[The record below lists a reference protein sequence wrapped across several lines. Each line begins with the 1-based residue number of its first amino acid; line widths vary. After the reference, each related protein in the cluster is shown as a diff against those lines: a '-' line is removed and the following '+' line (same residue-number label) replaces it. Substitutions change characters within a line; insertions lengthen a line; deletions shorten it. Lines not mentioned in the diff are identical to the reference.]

1 MILCRNELAI
11 GFASKAAPHCYGKYS
26 DSNFVGNLRLT
37 SNSSGRA
44 PVCFALCGRFMRIL
58 AGLSVVLALS
68 VSGCTTS
75 SNVDALDIG
84 QTSSV
89 APRPQVEIAA
99 APIEAAPLPQ
109 AVQPVRQMRAPV
121 RAMAEPV
128 MQVAEEPV
136 AIEEPVQAA
145 ASEPLNLVPDKPLI
159 EKSEPVQVAMVQPP
173 RLTTR
178 AERAAPGKL
187 HGPRFRDAKPIR
199 FGRMSPKQYPVHG
212 VDVSRWQG
220 KINWPKLKAHGAN
233 FAFIK
238 ATDGGD
244 RLDPMFRKNWAGAKA
259 AGVKRGAYHFF
270 FWCRSGE
277 SQARWFIRNVPREAG
292 ALPPVIDVEWTRS
305 RACPKRPSPANVR
318 KKMGAFMDALEA
330 HYGQRPIIYT
340 APDFYQDNLQGA
352 FPNHPFWLRAVA
364 QHPSK
369 VYGNRKWV
377 FWQYSGTGLSK
388 GVAEKIDLNVFNGDA
403 ETWRN
408 WLGRAAH

>member
-1 MILCRNELAI
+1 LEIQ
-11 GFASKAAPHCYGKYS
+11 FAVKATPHCYGKCP
-26 DSNFVGNLRLT
+26 DSIFIGNFRLT
-37 SNSSGRA
+37 SVSSGRA
-44 PVCFALCGRFMRIL
+44 PVCYALCGRFMRIL

-75 SNVDALDIG
+75 SNVDALDVG

-89 APRPQVEIAA
+89 APRPQVDVAA
-99 APIEAAPLPQ
+99 AQFEPATMP
-109 AVQPVRQMRAPV
+109 QPVRQMRAPL
-121 RAMAEPV
+121 RPALEPL
-128 MQVAEEPV
+128 
-136 AIEEPVQAA
+136 VQAA
-145 ASEPLNLVPDKPLI
+145 PDPVKVQQPAEIAAVAEPLNLVPDKPVI
-159 EKSEPVQVAMVQPP
+159 EKAEPVQVAMVQPP
-173 RLTTR
+173 RLTTK
-178 AERAAPGKL
+178 AERAPNGRL
-187 HGPRFRDAKPIR
+187 TGPRFRDAKPIG
-199 FGRMSPKQYPVHG
+199 FGRMSPKRYPVHG

-220 KINWPKLKAHGAN
+220 NIDWKNLKAHGAN

-244 RLDPMFRKNWAGAKA
+244 RLDPMFRKNWQGAKA
-259 AGVKRGAYHFF
+259 AGVRHGAYHFF

-340 APDFYQDNLQGA
+340 APDFYEDNLQGA

-364 QHPSK
+364 EHPSK

-388 GVAEKIDLNVFNGDA
+388 GVAGKIDLNVFNGDPQA
-403 ETWRN
+403 WQN
-408 WLGRAAH
+408 WLGRAVR

>member
-1 MILCRNELAI
+1 
-11 GFASKAAPHCYGKYS
+11 
-26 DSNFVGNLRLT
+26 
-37 SNSSGRA
+37 
-44 PVCFALCGRFMRIL
+44 MRIIQVF
-58 AGLSVVLALS
+58 GVFLALS
-68 VSGCTTS
+68 AGGCTTS
-75 SNVDALDIG
+75 SRVDALDIG

-89 APRPQVEIAA
+89 AAPRPPADIAA
-99 APIEAAPLPQ
+99 IERIYAAPLPQ
-109 AVQPVRQMRAPV
+109 SAAPVQKMRAPV
-121 RAMAEPV
+121 VRAAAPLPAAEEIAAEP
-128 MQVAEEPV
+128 
-136 AIEEPVQAA
+136 IESAA
-145 ASEPLNLVPDKPLI
+145 ATGEPLNLVPDKP
-159 EKSEPVQVAMVQPP
+159 EPVQVAMVQPP

-178 AERAAPGKL
+178 AERAGHGAV

-199 FGRMSPKQYPVHG
+199 FGRVSPKHYPVHG

-220 KINWPKLKAHGAN
+220 NINWPKLKAHGAN

-244 RLDPMFRKNWAGAKA
+244 RVDPAFRRNWQGAEA

-305 RACPKRPSPANVR
+305 RSCPRRPSPANVR
-318 KKMGAFMDALEA
+318 KKMGAFMNMLEA

-340 APDFYQDNLQGA
+340 APDFYEDNLQGA

-364 QHPSK
+364 EHPSR
-369 VYGNRKWV
+369 VYGDRKWV

-388 GVAEKIDLNVFNGDA
+388 GVGGKIDLNTFNGDA
-403 ETWRN
+403 ATWQN
-408 WLGRAAH
+408 WLSRAAH